1 MGRLKE
7 ALLDGSYPV
16 RQPPPPPVDPK
27 TERMNARTE
36 ADLIALA
43 RRRGYK
49 NPEWWAKKVLDGRR
63 KGR

>member
-7 ALLDGSYPV
+7 AMLAGTLPTHQS
-16 RQPPPPPVDPK
+16 PPPVDPK

-36 ADLIALA
+36 ADLVELA

-49 NPEWWAKKVLDGRR
+49 NPEWWARKVIEGRR
-63 KGR
+63 KR

>member
-7 ALLDGSYPV
+7 ALLEGNVVPF
-16 RQPPPPPVDPK
+16 RKPEPVDPK

-49 NPEWWAKKVLDGRR
+49 NPEFWAKKVIEGRR
-63 KGR
+63 RK

>member
-7 ALLDGSYPV
+7 AVLAGTLPV
-16 RQPPPPPVDPK
+16 RHPPPAPVDPK

-36 ADLIALA
+36 ADLVELA
-43 RRRGYK
+43 RRRGYR
-49 NPEWWAKKVLDGRR
+49 NPEWWAKKVIEGRR

>member
-7 ALLDGSYPV
+7 SLFNVGMAQIT
-16 RQPPPPPVDPK
+16 RAPVDPAS
-27 TERMNARTE
+27 ERAAARTE

-49 NPEWWAKKVLDGRR
+49 APEWWAKKVLEGRR
-63 KGR
+63 KKR